1 MGREKK
7 NAHRSIRLRK
17 QATKDESQLTFKR
30 IILNEGNTQISHIS
44 LPFGLD
50 LKTKFKCT
58 IKKIN
63 KTRIAVGGGGI

>member
-30 IILNEGNTQISHIS
+30 IILNEGNTLRSHIYPYS
-44 LPFGLD
+44 L
-50 LKTKFKCT
+50 
-58 IKKIN
+58 
-63 KTRIAVGGGGI
+63 V